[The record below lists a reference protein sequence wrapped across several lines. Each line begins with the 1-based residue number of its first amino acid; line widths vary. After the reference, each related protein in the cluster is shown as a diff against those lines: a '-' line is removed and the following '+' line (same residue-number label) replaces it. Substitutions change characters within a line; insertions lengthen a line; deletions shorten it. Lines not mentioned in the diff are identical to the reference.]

1 MWPDKKVNRKTKA
14 NLEGYSFILPG
25 TLLLLIFSFIPI
37 TVTIYLSFQKYNG
50 LNPPQW
56 VGFANYIKAFKDYAV
71 TESFKN
77 TLLFTVVTVPVQ
89 VAVSLSIAALLA
101 ARYKNKFGEFVRGA
115 LFIPV
120 LCSATLVGSVFFY
133 VFAAT
138 EDSIANTIVGLFGIS
153 KINWLGS
160 TKTALWVIMFVSI
173 WKGIGYFIVIFYAGI
188 MDIPITLY
196 EVSQIDGAS
205 RMDQFIYITIPN
217 LKNVLYMVIT
227 ISIIWSLQFF
237 DITYAMTKGGPG
249 YATSSLVYVVYST
262 GFNYFNMGYASA
274 VAVLL
279 AILIAI
285 FTAIQRSV
293 MKED

>member
-1 MWPDKKVNRKTKA
+1 
-14 NLEGYSFILPG
+14 
-25 TLLLLIFSFIPI
+25 
-37 TVTIYLSFQKYNG
+37 
-50 LNPPQW
+50 
-56 VGFANYIKAFKDYAV
+56 
-71 TESFKN
+71 
-77 TLLFTVVTVPVQ
+77 
-89 VAVSLSIAALLA
+89 
-101 ARYKNKFGEFVRGA
+101 
-115 LFIPV
+115 
-120 LCSATLVGSVFFY
+120 
-133 VFAAT
+133 
-138 EDSIANTIVGLFGIS
+138 
-153 KINWLGS
+153 
-160 TKTALWVIMFVSI
+160 
-173 WKGIGYFIVIFYAGI
+173 

>member
-1 MWPDKKVNRKTKA
+1 MYMSRKTKA

-25 TLLLLIFSFIPI
+25 TLLLIIFSFVPI
-37 TVTIYLSFQKYNG
+37 AITFYLSFQQYNG
-50 LNPPQW
+50 LNVPQW
-56 VGFANYIKAFKDYAV
+56 VGLANYIKAFKDYAV
-71 TESFKN
+71 TESFRN

-89 VAVSLSIAALLA
+89 TGLALGIAALLA
-101 ARYKNKFGEFVRGA
+101 SRYRNRFGEFVRGA

-120 LCSATLVGSVFFY
+120 LCSAILVGSVFFY

-138 EDSIANTIVGLFGIS
+138 GDSVANTVLSWFGLA
-153 KINWLGS
+153 KVNWLGS
-160 TKTALWVIMFVSI
+160 TDTALWVVIFVSI
-173 WKGIGYFIVIFYAGI
+173 WKSVGYFIVIFYAGI
-188 MDIPITLY
+188 MDIPASLY

-205 RMDQFIYITIPN
+205 KWEQFIYITIPN
-217 LKNVLYMVIT
+217 LRNVLYMVIT

-249 YATSSLVYVVYST
+249 YATSSLVYVVYKE
-262 GFNYFNMGYASA
+262 GFTYFNMGYASA

-285 FTAIQRSV
+285 FTAIQRVV
-293 MKED
+293 MKEE

>member
-1 MWPDKKVNRKTKA
+1 MNKRTKA

-25 TLLLLIFSFIPI
+25 TLLLIIFSFVPI
-37 TVTIYLSFQKYNG
+37 AITLYLSFQKYNG
-50 LNPPQW
+50 LSAPQW
-56 VGFANYIKAFKDYAV
+56 VGLGNYIKAFKDYAV
-71 TESFKN
+71 RQSFKN

-89 VAVSLSIAALLA
+89 TAFALGVAALLA
-101 ARYKNKFGEFVRGA
+101 ARYRNKFGEFVRGA

-138 EDSIANTIVGLFGIS
+138 GDSVANTILRAFGFS
-153 KINWLGS
+153 KLNWLGS
-160 TKTALWVIMFVSI
+160 TDTALWVVIFVSI
-173 WKGIGYFIVIFYAGI
+173 WKSVGYFIVIFYAGI
-188 MDIPITLY
+188 MDIPMSLY

-205 RMDQFIYITIPN
+205 KWEQFIYITIPN

-249 YATSSLVYVVYST
+249 YATSSLVYVVYKE

-279 AILIAI
+279 AVLIAV
-285 FTAIQRSV
+285 FTAVQRAV